1 MLSIAF
7 LAWVS
12 TTEAKEYF
20 ANAKN
25 KLINQKKEDIK
36 RESWKRHPL
45 YEESKEN
52 LVSKCIEGRLSFF
65 FFLQSQLANNLR
77 VTCCTGPL
85 YLCKMEKN

>member
-20 ANAKN
+20 ANAKHN
-25 KLINQKKEDIK
+25 LINQKKEDIK

-52 LVSKCIEGRLSFF
+52 LVSKCIEAQLSFF
-65 FFLQSQLANNLR
+65 GNKYKLVRRIA
-77 VTCCTGPL
+77 
-85 YLCKMEKN
+85 Y